1 MAALLIAVLCFGA
14 AVAKPFSGQERCAEG
29 PPFWCQDVKTAS
41 ECGAVKHCQQNVWRQ
56 PTVKSA
62 PCDLCKDVM
71 SVLGDLLKDNTTESE
86 VRSYLAKA
94 CGMIPDADMRTRC
107 NELVDDYLPIILDI
121 LNEELENPEVICTA
135 LHLCQT
141 LQATLNGKDITSNE
155 IPEVDMSK
163 IVSPFIANVPLLL
176 YPQQT
181 AKPKVNY
188 LQSSDNV
195 CLNCNQFISNIQ
207 TTMKENVEF
216 QNELITHLKKQCNV
230 GPGLTEL
237 CEKYIALNGPQV
249 AEVLIQRSA
258 EEICT
263 AAGFCDKAITVPMQ
277 VLQEPIVHPV
287 QKNEVLEA
295 GSAGC
300 VICEF
305 VMQEVKKLLQE
316 NTTEEAITDTLI
328 KVCSVLP
335 DTVKSECEDFISEYG
350 KAVEELLLQELDPV
364 VVCRTIGLCK
374 HAERTALG
382 SQKAKPKQLQSG
394 ALCEICKTVVQKLDS
409 LLEEKST
416 EEEIKAALDEVCTL
430 LPKSIQDECDNLVAE
445 YEPLLIQVL
454 LQSLDPDFVCKSIG
468 ACTDAKQHLLGANE
482 CVWGPSYW
490 CKNMET
496 ANQCN
501 AVEHCKRHIWN

>member
-1 MAALLIAVLCFGA
+1 MAALLIAVLCLGA
-14 AVAKPFSGQERCAEG
+14 AVAKPFSGQERCVEG
-29 PPFWCQDVKTAS
+29 PPFWCQDIKTAS

-62 PCDLCKDVM
+62 ACDLCKDVM
-71 SVLGDLLKDNTTESE
+71 TVLGDLLRDNTTESE

-94 CGMIPDADMRTRC
+94 CGMIPDATMKTRC

-121 LNEELENPEVICTA
+121 LNEELENPEVVCTA

-141 LQATLNGKDITSNE
+141 LQATLNGKDIISNE

-181 AKPKVNY
+181 VKPKSN
-188 LQSSDNV
+188 DDV

-207 TTMKENVEF
+207 TTMKENVDF
-216 QNELITHLKKQCNV
+216 QNELITHIKKQCNV

-237 CEKYIALNGPQV
+237 CEKYIALQGPQV
-249 AEVLIQRSA
+249 AEILMQRSA

-263 AAGFCDKAITVPMQ
+263 ATGFCDKATTVPMQ

-287 QKNEVLEA
+287 QKNEGLEA
-295 GSAGC
+295 GSPGC
-300 VICEF
+300 AICEF
-305 VMQEVKKLLQE
+305 AMTEIKKLLQE
-316 NTTEEAITDTLI
+316 NTTEEAITDALI
-328 KVCSVLP
+328 KVCSILP
-335 DTVKSECEDFISEYG
+335 VTVKSECEEFVNVYG

-364 VVCRTIGLCK
+364 LVCRVIGLCK
-374 HAERTALG
+374 QAEETALG
-382 SQKAKPKQLQSG
+382 SQKAKPEQLQSG
-394 ALCEICKTVVQKLDS
+394 ALCKICKTMVQMLDT
-409 LLEEKST
+409 LLEKKRT
-416 EEEIKAALDEVCTL
+416 VAEIEAALDKVCSL
-430 LPKSIQDECDNLVAE
+430 LPEPMQDECDDLVAQ
-445 YEPLLIQVL
+445 YGALLIQVL
-454 LQSLDPDFVCKSIG
+454 LQSLDPDFVCKNIG
-468 ACTDAKQHLLGANE
+468 ACTEVKEHLLGANK
-482 CVWGPSYW
+482 CIWGPSYW